1 MGLWDRQGNN
11 KLIHRIIRNK
21 KGFSLVEF
29 MIAIAILAVGLLA
42 LVGLQSTSIKG
53 NAKSKNLNSAIS
65 LAEKK
70 MEELKNTTFTSLTNG
85 TTNDPNNP
93 LTSSDGTGGS
103 FNRSW
108 TIQTYLVSTYMKQI
122 TVTMTWTEG
131 GTTQTTTIDTV
142 VAR

>member
-1 MGLWDRQGNN
+1 
-11 KLIHRIIRNK
+11 
-21 KGFSLVEF
+21 

-108 TIQTYLVSTYMKQI
+108 TIQTYLGSTYMKQI